1 MTTAAL
7 VLVPLALLWGVLSL
21 IVLVMDRR
29 ERQYYTEQLETRA
42 WREKVDAMRRMHDED
57 GAA

>member
-7 VLVPLALLWGVLSL
+7 VLVPLALLWGVLTL

-29 ERQYYTEQLETRA
+29 ERRYYTEQLETRA